1 MAYTESATLSCLE
14 FLAGLWIL
22 SKNIG
27 SNICPHCLM
36 HAEKALM
43 HPEQVGLSFP
53 VVNKDPLP
61 KNLCRLNFNFFGNTE
76 NFGKLHFGF

>member
-1 MAYTESATLSCLE
+1 MAYTESAILSCLE

-36 HAEKALM
+36 LAEKALM
-43 HPEQVGLSFP
+43 HPEQVGLSFS
-53 VVNKDPLP
+53 
-61 KNLCRLNFNFFGNTE
+61 G
-76 NFGKLHFGF
+76 